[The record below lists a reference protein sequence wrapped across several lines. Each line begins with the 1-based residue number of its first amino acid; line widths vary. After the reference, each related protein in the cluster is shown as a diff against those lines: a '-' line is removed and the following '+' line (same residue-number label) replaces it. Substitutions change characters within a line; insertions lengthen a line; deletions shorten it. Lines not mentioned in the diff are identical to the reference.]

1 MAKFSRN
8 FTAGRMNKVYD
19 QRVVPD
25 GEYIDAMN
33 VRMGSTEKSEIG
45 VIENTKGNTPL
56 TSLSYIDGTPLS
68 ASAKC
73 IGAIENSFTETI
85 YWFLHDPDFPVGAT
99 GKLDLIVSF
108 NVSTNI
114 LTYHVISINDGD
126 NVNTTLNFNSNYL
139 ITGVDI
145 LDNNLLFF
153 TDDYNPP
160 RVINV
165 QKNYPNPISNVD
177 EVSAESLL
185 VIKKPPTEA
194 PQVKLTVV
202 GGQENFLET
211 RFICFAYRYKYE
223 NGEYSAT
230 SQWSAPAFIPR
241 PFNFSVE
248 SFLNEGMTNSYNS
261 AEITYNSG
269 GPLVVGID
277 LLFKKADGN
286 LIRVI
291 EKLDK
296 ANLGIGNNENRRY
309 QFTNSKIFTVLSE
322 SELLRLYDN
331 VPRFAKAQT
340 IMGNRLMY
348 GNYIEGYDLIDN
360 VGAPVMFEYS
370 ADLVSLPIGLK
381 EVDVSYGDGTYFY
394 VPVTVPDSILQFNLE
409 GQKLVEG
416 GAISLDF
423 TINHVSFASFV
434 GGQTPPE
441 QENNNIDLNFSFFLV
456 KDYSSVYE
464 LATSVEF
471 QDAIGTTANIQPL
484 NNACN
489 GTTFT
494 DTFNCVLQ
502 NNLDD
507 FVKSGSG
514 ITFVGQPFG
523 IITSPASSVIGL
535 QVPFMEYVNSTIVPN
550 ETVYELFDISSASA
564 TFQEVAN
571 TQSLHSNRDYEI
583 GIVYMDDFNRAST
596 ALVSE
601 NNTVHIPCGSSVFQ
615 NSIQVTIPPAQR
627 PPIWATRYKFVIKP
641 DQENYE
647 TIYSSIFFKDTF
659 GNDTYFL
666 LEGENSRK
674 IEVGDRLIVK
684 ADSNG
689 PTQTCIYATVLEKS
703 SQASGFLEIPSELNP
718 EVLINVPAG
727 VYVKINANSFSAAQN
742 EQSVIAPGK
751 VEVWRDKQGT
761 YPILTYPM
769 NQAGIDEANPSFGY
783 VDYPVPAGSRITFD
797 LKFQRL
803 GPGDGDKVCEKRIYT
818 LVKSFTSS
826 ADYDNMMDWFNGDNI
841 ARFLNDGIQ
850 DVGGDGCP
858 IENKYIEDALEA
870 AFLPSP
876 LDLAFAPDQPSECT
890 NLYRFFRNTSSNQ
903 LSLLMSGTERCNGAG
918 AGEKRR
924 SSITA
929 NIQVFEANNVIVFET
944 EPSEALPDVFFENN
958 MSFPIVNGNH
968 EGNVQDQDIDAGI
981 PAIIDTK
988 FFNCFSFGNGVESY
1002 KIRDSI
1008 VGTPFNLGNRVTSVS
1023 AQDYKAA
1030 DRFADITYSGVYSAE
1045 SNVNKLNEFN
1055 LGLLNY
1061 KVLEP
1066 SFGDI
1071 YILDGRETDIL
1082 VLQEDKIS
1090 YVLSSKNIISDS
1102 TGGGVI
1108 ASVPEILGTQI
1119 ARTEKYGISFNPES
1133 YVHWGFNRFFTDVKR
1148 GAVIQLVGNSTGN
1161 DQLAVISE
1169 LGMRTWFRDEFNNS
1183 YSTQKL
1189 GGFDPYMNE
1198 YVLSSNET
1206 DIPLNPECLG
1216 CGILQTFTL
1225 STLPAQTK
1233 TFEYC
1238 VDLGAVVGSS
1248 DIDYT
1253 VQTISAGASFEIT
1266 VVYDGNTFT
1275 TGPET
1280 TSGTLSFPKDNI
1292 SVESATITIEYTG
1305 NISLSVLAG
1314 CTISESL
1321 TIVQVVVTNNFE
1333 AEQTIHT
1340 EYRYTNGVF
1349 TSPLQSV
1356 LTTFLSSDENPLV
1369 SRYSALTGPVGSGSF
1384 PPATSTLRIIANK
1397 LSTDTFV
1404 FNPATDKFK
1413 YLMSNTLY
1421 ANTPANITT
1430 LLGLASTATPNQGG
1444 GNINYAEFTVPAL
1457 QDYLY
1462 LVWDFRDSTPVTLC
1476 YSDATVIDVCC
1487 GCEVS

>member
-19 QRVVPD
+19 QRVVPE

-68 ASAKC
+68 VNARC

-85 YWFLHDPDFPVGAT
+85 YWFLHDPTFPVGAT

-114 LTYHVISINDGD
+114 LTYHVISINDGG
-126 NVNTTLNFNSNYL
+126 NVNTTLNFNPNYL
-139 ITGVDI
+139 ITGLDI

-165 QKNYPNPISNVD
+165 QKNYPNPITNVD

-185 VIKKPPTEA
+185 VIKKPPIEA
-194 PQVKLTVV
+194 PTVRLAVV

-230 SQWSAPAFIPR
+230 SQWSAPAFIPK

-248 SFLNEGMTNSYNS
+248 SFLNEGMTNYANS
-261 AEITYNSG
+261 AIITYNSG

-296 ANLGIGNNENRRY
+296 KNLGILDNEEEEY

-340 IMGNRLMY
+340 IMGNRLIY
-348 GNYIEGYDLIDN
+348 GNYVEGYDLVDD
-360 VGAPVMFEYS
+360 VGSPVMFDYS
-370 ADLVSLPIGLK
+370 VNLVSLPIGLK
-381 EVDVSYGDGTYFY
+381 ELDTSLGNGTYFY
-394 VPVTVPDSILQFNLE
+394 VPVTVPDSILEFDLAGQNLVA
-409 GQKLVEG
+409 GA
-416 GAISLDF
+416 AISLDF
-423 TINHVSFASFV
+423 RINHVSFSSFV
-434 GGQTPPE
+434 PVPNPPE
-441 QENNNIDLNFSFFLV
+441 QENNNIDLNFSFFLL
-456 KDYSSVYE
+456 KNYSSVYE

-471 QDAIGTTANIQPL
+471 QDAIGTIANIQPI

-523 IITSPASSVIGL
+523 IVTSPASDVIGL
-535 QVPFMEYVNSTIVPN
+535 QVPFMEYVNSVIIPN

-564 TFQEVAN
+564 SFQEVAN

-601 NNTVHIPCGSSVFQ
+601 NNNIHIACGKSALQ
-615 NSIQVTIPPAQR
+615 NSIQVTIPPSQR
-627 PPIWATRYKFVIKP
+627 PPVWATRYKFVIKP

-647 TIYSSIFFKDTF
+647 IIYSSIFFTDIFT
-659 GNDTYFL
+659 NDTYFL

-674 IEVGDRLIVK
+674 VEVGDRLIVK

-689 PTQTCIYATVLEKS
+689 PTQTCVYATVLEKS
-703 SQASGFLEIPSELNP
+703 AQASGFIEIPSELNP
-718 EVLINVPAG
+718 EEFINVPAG
-727 VYVKINANSFSAAQN
+727 VYAKINANSFSAVQN

-751 VEVWRDKQGT
+751 AEVYVDKKGT
-761 YPILTYPM
+761 YPILSYPM
-769 NQAGIDEANPSFGY
+769 NQAGVDEDNPSFGY
-783 VDYPVPAGSRITFD
+783 VDYPVPSGSRITFD

-803 GPGDGDKVCEKRIYT
+803 GPRDGDKVCERRIYT
-818 LVKSFTSS
+818 LVKTFVSS

-841 ARFLNDGIQ
+841 ARFLNEGIQ
-850 DVGGDGCP
+850 DVGGNGCDV
-858 IENKYIEDALEA
+858 ENKYIEEELEA
-870 AFLPSP
+870 AFLPTSP
-876 LDLAFAPDQPSECT
+876 FAPDAPSECT

-903 LSLLMSGTERCNGAG
+903 LSLLISGTERCDGVG
-918 AGEKRR
+918 SGDKRR

-929 NIQVFEANNVIVFET
+929 NIQVFEANNVIIFET

-1008 VGTPFNLGNRVTSVS
+1008 VGTTFNFGNRVTSVS

-1090 YVLSSKNIISDS
+1090 YVLASKNIISDS

-1108 ASVPEILGTQI
+1108 ASVPEVLGNQI

-1133 YVHWGFNRFFTDVKR
+1133 YVQWGFNRFFTDVKR
-1148 GAVIQLVGNSTGN
+1148 GVVIQLAGNSTGN

-1169 LGMRTWFRDEFNNS
+1169 LGMRTWFRDEFNAG

-1198 YVLSSNET
+1198 YVLSSNER

-1266 VVYDGNTFT
+1266 VDYDGSTFT

-1280 TSGTLSFPKDNI
+1280 TSGTLTFAKDNI

-1305 NISLSVLAG
+1305 NISLSIIAG
-1314 CTISESL
+1314 CTVADNV
-1321 TIVQVVVTNNFE
+1321 TIVQIVVTNNFE
-1333 AEQTIHT
+1333 AEETIHT
-1340 EYRYTNGVF
+1340 QYRYTDNTF

-1369 SRYSALTGPVGSGSF
+1369 SRYSALTGPVGSGAF
-1384 PPATSTLRIIANK
+1384 PPAGSTFRIIANK
-1397 LSTDTFV
+1397 LSTDSFV

-1413 YLMSNTLY
+1413 YLMTNTLY
-1421 ANTPANITT
+1421 TNTPANIST
-1430 LLGLASTATPNQGG
+1430 LLGLANTATPNQGS
-1444 GNINYAEFTVPAL
+1444 GNVNYAEFTVPAL

-1476 YSDATVIDVCC
+1476 YSSTALIDVCC

>member
-19 QRVVPD
+19 QRVVPE

-68 ASAKC
+68 VNARC

-85 YWFLHDPDFPVGAT
+85 YWFLHDPTFPVGAT

-114 LTYHVISINDGD
+114 LTYHVISINDGG
-126 NVNTTLNFNSNYL
+126 NVNTTLNFNPNYL
-139 ITGVDI
+139 ITGLDI

-165 QKNYPNPISNVD
+165 QKNYPNPITNVD

-185 VIKKPPTEA
+185 VIKKPPIEA
-194 PQVKLTVV
+194 PTVRLAVV

-230 SQWSAPAFIPR
+230 SQWSAPAFIPK

-248 SFLNEGMTNSYNS
+248 SFLNEGMTNSANS
-261 AEITYNSG
+261 AIITYNSG

-296 ANLGIGNNENRRY
+296 KNLGILDNEEEEY

-340 IMGNRLMY
+340 IMGNRLIY
-348 GNYIEGYDLIDN
+348 GNYVEGYDLVDD
-360 VGAPVMFEYS
+360 VGSPVMFDYS
-370 ADLVSLPIGLK
+370 VNLVSLPIGLK
-381 EVDVSYGDGTYFY
+381 ELDTSLGNGTYFY
-394 VPVTVPDSILQFNLE
+394 VPVTVPDSILEFDLAGQNLVA
-409 GQKLVEG
+409 GA
-416 GAISLDF
+416 AISLDF
-423 TINHVSFASFV
+423 RINHVSFSSFV
-434 GGQTPPE
+434 PVPNPPE
-441 QENNNIDLNFSFFLV
+441 QENNNIDLNFSFFLL
-456 KDYSSVYE
+456 KNYSSVYE

-471 QDAIGTTANIQPL
+471 QDAIGTIANIQPI

-523 IITSPASSVIGL
+523 IVTSPASDVIGL
-535 QVPFMEYVNSTIVPN
+535 QVPFMEYVNSVIIPN

-564 TFQEVAN
+564 SFQEVAN

-601 NNTVHIPCGSSVFQ
+601 NNNIHIACGKSALQ
-615 NSIQVTIPPAQR
+615 NSIQVTIPPSQR
-627 PPIWATRYKFVIKP
+627 PPVWATRYKFVIKP

-647 TIYSSIFFKDTF
+647 IIYSSIFFTDIFT
-659 GNDTYFL
+659 NDTYFL

-674 IEVGDRLIVK
+674 VEVGDRLIVK

-689 PTQTCIYATVLEKS
+689 PTQTCVYATVLEKS
-703 SQASGFLEIPSELNP
+703 AQASGFIEIPSELNP
-718 EVLINVPAG
+718 EEFINVPAG
-727 VYVKINANSFSAAQN
+727 VYAKINANSFSAVQN

-751 VEVWRDKQGT
+751 AEVYVDKKGT
-761 YPILTYPM
+761 YPILSYPM
-769 NQAGIDEANPSFGY
+769 NQAGVYEGNPSFGY
-783 VDYPVPAGSRITFD
+783 VDYPVPSGSRITFD

-803 GPGDGDKVCEKRIYT
+803 GPGDGDKVCERRIYT
-818 LVKSFTSS
+818 LVKTFVSS

-841 ARFLNDGIQ
+841 ARFLNEGIQ
-850 DVGGDGCP
+850 DVGGNGCDV
-858 IENKYIEDALEA
+858 ENKYIEEELEA
-870 AFLPSP
+870 AFLPTSP
-876 LDLAFAPDQPSECT
+876 FAPDAPSECT

-903 LSLLMSGTERCNGAG
+903 LSLLISGTERCDGVG
-918 AGEKRR
+918 SGDKRR

-929 NIQVFEANNVIVFET
+929 NIQVFEANNVIIFET

-1008 VGTPFNLGNRVTSVS
+1008 VGTTFNFGNRVTSVS

-1090 YVLSSKNIISDS
+1090 YVLASKNIISDS

-1108 ASVPEILGTQI
+1108 ASVPEVLGNQI

-1133 YVHWGFNRFFTDVKR
+1133 YVQWGFNRFFTDVKR
-1148 GAVIQLVGNSTGN
+1148 GVVIQLAGNSTGN

-1169 LGMRTWFRDEFNNS
+1169 LGMRTWFRDEFNAG

-1198 YVLSSNET
+1198 YVLSSNER

-1266 VVYDGNTFT
+1266 VDYDGSTFT

-1280 TSGTLSFPKDNI
+1280 TSGTLTFAKDNI

-1305 NISLSVLAG
+1305 NISLSIIAG
-1314 CTISESL
+1314 CTVADNV
-1321 TIVQVVVTNNFE
+1321 TIVQIVVTNNFE
-1333 AEQTIHT
+1333 AEETIHT
-1340 EYRYTNGVF
+1340 QYRYTDNTF

-1369 SRYSALTGPVGSGSF
+1369 SRYSALTGPVGSGAF
-1384 PPATSTLRIIANK
+1384 PPAGSTFRIIANK
-1397 LSTDTFV
+1397 LSTDSFV

-1413 YLMSNTLY
+1413 YLMTNTLY
-1421 ANTPANITT
+1421 TNTPANIST
-1430 LLGLASTATPNQGG
+1430 LLGLANTATPNQGS
-1444 GNINYAEFTVPAL
+1444 GNVNYAEFTVPAL

-1476 YSDATVIDVCC
+1476 YSSTALIDVCC

>member
-19 QRVVPD
+19 QRVVPE

-68 ASAKC
+68 VNARC

-85 YWFLHDPDFPVGAT
+85 YWFLHDPTFPVGAT

-114 LTYHVISINDGD
+114 LTYHVISINDGG
-126 NVNTTLNFNSNYL
+126 NVNTTLNFNPNYL
-139 ITGVDI
+139 ITGLDI

-160 RVINV
+160 RFINV
-165 QKNYPNPISNVD
+165 QKNYPNPITNVD

-185 VIKKPPTEA
+185 VIKKPPIEA
-194 PQVKLTVV
+194 PTVRLAVV

-230 SQWSAPAFIPR
+230 SQWSAPAFIPK

-248 SFLNEGMTNSYNS
+248 SFLNEGMTNSANS
-261 AEITYNSG
+261 AIITYNSG

-296 ANLGIGNNENRRY
+296 KNLGILDNEEEEY

-340 IMGNRLMY
+340 IMGNRLIY
-348 GNYIEGYDLIDN
+348 GNYVEGYDLVDD
-360 VGAPVMFEYS
+360 VGSPVMFDYS
-370 ADLVSLPIGLK
+370 VNLVSLPIGLK
-381 EVDVSYGDGTYFY
+381 ELDTSLGNGTYFY
-394 VPVTVPDSILQFNLE
+394 VPVTVPDSILEFDLAGQNLVA
-409 GQKLVEG
+409 GA
-416 GAISLDF
+416 AISLDF
-423 TINHVSFASFV
+423 RINHVSFSSFV
-434 GGQTPPE
+434 PVPNPPE
-441 QENNNIDLNFSFFLV
+441 QENNNIDLNFSFFLL
-456 KDYSSVYE
+456 KNYSSVYE

-471 QDAIGTTANIQPL
+471 QDAIGTIANIQPI

-523 IITSPASSVIGL
+523 IVTSPASDVIGL
-535 QVPFMEYVNSTIVPN
+535 QVPFMEYVNSVIIPN

-564 TFQEVAN
+564 SFQEVAN

-601 NNTVHIPCGSSVFQ
+601 NNNIHIACGKSALQ
-615 NSIQVTIPPAQR
+615 NSIQVTIPPSQR
-627 PPIWATRYKFVIKP
+627 PPVWATRYKFVIKP

-647 TIYSSIFFKDTF
+647 IIYSSIFFTDIFT
-659 GNDTYFL
+659 NDTYFL

-674 IEVGDRLIVK
+674 VEVGDRLIVK

-689 PTQTCIYATVLEKS
+689 PTQTCVYATVLEKS
-703 SQASGFLEIPSELNP
+703 AQASGFIEIPSELNP
-718 EVLINVPAG
+718 EEFINVPAG
-727 VYVKINANSFSAAQN
+727 VYAKINANSFSAVQN

-751 VEVWRDKQGT
+751 AEVYVDKKGT
-761 YPILTYPM
+761 YPILSYPM
-769 NQAGIDEANPSFGY
+769 NQAGVYEGNPSFGY
-783 VDYPVPAGSRITFD
+783 VDYPVPSGSRITFD

-803 GPGDGDKVCEKRIYT
+803 GPGDGDKVCERRIYT
-818 LVKSFTSS
+818 LVKTFVSS

-841 ARFLNDGIQ
+841 AIFLNEGIQ
-850 DVGGDGCP
+850 DVGGNGCDV
-858 IENKYIEDALEA
+858 ENEYIEEELIASS
-870 AFLPSP
+870 LPASP
-876 LDLAFAPDQPSECT
+876 FAPYAPSECT

-903 LSLLMSGTERCNGAG
+903 LSLLISGTERCNGVG
-918 AGEKRR
+918 SGDKRR

-929 NIQVFEANNVIVFET
+929 NIQVFEANNVIIFET

-968 EGNVQDQDIDAGI
+968 QGNVQNQNINSEI
-981 PAIIDTK
+981 PAIVDTK

-1008 VGTPFNLGNRVTSVS
+1008 VGTTFNFGNRVTSVS

-1090 YVLSSKNIISDS
+1090 YVLASKNIISDS

-1108 ASVPEILGTQI
+1108 ASVPEVLGNQI

-1133 YVHWGFNRFFTDVKR
+1133 YVQWGFNRFFTDVKR
-1148 GAVIQLVGNSTGN
+1148 GVVIQLAGNSTGN

-1169 LGMRTWFRDEFNNS
+1169 LGMRTWFRDEFNAG

-1198 YVLSSNET
+1198 YVLSSNER

-1266 VVYDGNTFT
+1266 VDYDGSTFT

-1280 TSGTLSFPKDNI
+1280 TSGTLTFAKDNI

-1305 NISLSVLAG
+1305 NISLSIIAG
-1314 CTISESL
+1314 CTVADNV
-1321 TIVQVVVTNNFE
+1321 TIVQIVVTNNFE
-1333 AEQTIHT
+1333 AEETIHT
-1340 EYRYTNGVF
+1340 QYRYTDNTF

-1369 SRYSALTGPVGSGSF
+1369 SRYSALTGPVGSGAF
-1384 PPATSTLRIIANK
+1384 PPAGSTFRIIANK
-1397 LSTDTFV
+1397 LSTDSFV

-1413 YLMSNTLY
+1413 YLMTNTLY
-1421 ANTPANITT
+1421 TNTPANIST
-1430 LLGLASTATPNQGG
+1430 LLGLANTATPNQGS
-1444 GNINYAEFTVPAL
+1444 GNVNYAEFTVPAL

-1462 LVWDFRDSTPVTLC
+1462 LVWDFRDSIPVTLC
-1476 YSDATVIDVCC
+1476 YSNTTTIDACC
-1487 GCEVS
+1487 EC

>member
-19 QRVVPD
+19 QRVVPE

-68 ASAKC
+68 VNARC

-85 YWFLHDPDFPVGAT
+85 YWFLHDPTFPVGAT

-114 LTYHVISINDGD
+114 LTYHVISINDGG
-126 NVNTTLNFNSNYL
+126 NVNTTLNFNPNYL
-139 ITGVDI
+139 ITGLDI

-160 RVINV
+160 RFINV
-165 QKNYPNPISNVD
+165 QKNYPNPITNVD

-185 VIKKPPTEA
+185 VIKKPPIEA
-194 PQVKLTVV
+194 PTVRLAVV

-230 SQWSAPAFIPR
+230 SQWSAPAFIPK

-248 SFLNEGMTNSYNS
+248 SFLNEGMTNSANS
-261 AEITYNSG
+261 AIITYNSG

-296 ANLGIGNNENRRY
+296 KNLGILDNEEEEY

-340 IMGNRLMY
+340 IMGNRLIY
-348 GNYIEGYDLIDN
+348 GNYVEGYDLVDD
-360 VGAPVMFEYS
+360 VGSPVMFDYS
-370 ADLVSLPIGLK
+370 VNLVSLPIGLK
-381 EVDVSYGDGTYFY
+381 ELDTSLGNGTYFY
-394 VPVTVPDSILQFNLE
+394 VPVTVPDSILEFDLAGQNLVA
-409 GQKLVEG
+409 GA
-416 GAISLDF
+416 AISLDF
-423 TINHVSFASFV
+423 RINHVSFSSFV
-434 GGQTPPE
+434 PVPNPPE
-441 QENNNIDLNFSFFLV
+441 QENNNIDLNFSFFLL
-456 KDYSSVYE
+456 KNYSSVYE

-471 QDAIGTTANIQPL
+471 QDAIGTIANIQPI

-523 IITSPASSVIGL
+523 IVTSPASDVIGL
-535 QVPFMEYVNSTIVPN
+535 QVPFMEYVNSVIIPN

-564 TFQEVAN
+564 SFQEVAN

-601 NNTVHIPCGSSVFQ
+601 NNNIHIACGKSALQ
-615 NSIQVTIPPAQR
+615 NSIQVTIPPSQR
-627 PPIWATRYKFVIKP
+627 PPVWATRYKFVIKP

-647 TIYSSIFFKDTF
+647 IIYSSIFFTDIFT
-659 GNDTYFL
+659 NDTYFL

-674 IEVGDRLIVK
+674 VEVGDRLIVK

-689 PTQTCIYATVLEKS
+689 PTQTCVYATVLEKS
-703 SQASGFLEIPSELNP
+703 AQASGFIEIPSELNP
-718 EVLINVPAG
+718 EEFINVPAG
-727 VYVKINANSFSAAQN
+727 VYAKINANSFSAVQN

-751 VEVWRDKQGT
+751 AEVYVDKKGT
-761 YPILTYPM
+761 YPILSYPM
-769 NQAGIDEANPSFGY
+769 NQAGVYEGNPSFAY
-783 VDYPVPAGSRITFD
+783 VDYPVPSGSRITFD

-803 GPGDGDKVCEKRIYT
+803 GPGDGDKVCERRIYT
-818 LVKSFTSS
+818 LVKTFVSS

-841 ARFLNDGIQ
+841 ARFLNEGIQ
-850 DVGGDGCP
+850 DVGGNGCDV
-858 IENKYIEDALEA
+858 ENKYIEEELEA
-870 AFLPSP
+870 AFLPASP
-876 LDLAFAPDQPSECT
+876 FAPDAPSECT

-903 LSLLMSGTERCNGAG
+903 LSLLISGTERCNGVG
-918 AGEKRR
+918 SGDKRR

-929 NIQVFEANNVIVFET
+929 NIQVFEANNVIIFET

-1008 VGTPFNLGNRVTSVS
+1008 VGTTFNFGNRVTSVS

-1090 YVLSSKNIISDS
+1090 YVLASKNIISDS

-1108 ASVPEILGTQI
+1108 ASVPEVLGNQI

-1133 YVHWGFNRFFTDVKR
+1133 YVQWGFNRFFTDVKR
-1148 GAVIQLVGNSTGN
+1148 GVVIQLAGNSTGN

-1169 LGMRTWFRDEFNNS
+1169 LGMRTWFRDEFNAG

-1198 YVLSSNET
+1198 YVLSSNER

-1266 VVYDGNTFT
+1266 VDYDGSTFT

-1280 TSGTLSFPKDNI
+1280 TSGTLTFAKDNI

-1305 NISLSVLAG
+1305 NISLSIIAG
-1314 CTISESL
+1314 CTVADNV
-1321 TIVQVVVTNNFE
+1321 TIVQIVVTNNFE
-1333 AEQTIHT
+1333 AEETIHT
-1340 EYRYTNGVF
+1340 QYRYTDNTF

-1369 SRYSALTGPVGSGSF
+1369 SRYSALTGPVGSGAF
-1384 PPATSTLRIIANK
+1384 PPAGSTFRIIANK
-1397 LSTDTFV
+1397 LSTDSFV

-1413 YLMSNTLY
+1413 YLMTNTLY
-1421 ANTPANITT
+1421 TNTPANIST
-1430 LLGLASTATPNQGG
+1430 LLGLANTATPNQGS
-1444 GNINYAEFTVPAL
+1444 GNVNYAEFTVPAL

-1462 LVWDFRDSTPVTLC
+1462 LVWDFRDSIPVTLC
-1476 YSDATVIDVCC
+1476 YSNTTTIDACC
-1487 GCEVS
+1487 EC

>member
-68 ASAKC
+68 VNARC

-85 YWFLHDPDFPVGAT
+85 YWFLHDPTFPVGAT

-114 LTYHVISINDGD
+114 LTYHVISINDGG
-126 NVNTTLNFNSNYL
+126 NVNTTLNFNPNYL
-139 ITGVDI
+139 ITGLDI
-145 LDNNLLFF
+145 LDNKLLFF

-160 RVINV
+160 RVLNV
-165 QKNYPNPISNVD
+165 QKNYPNPVTNID

-185 VIKKPPTEA
+185 VIKKPPVEA
-194 PQVKLTVV
+194 PAVQPTVNN
-202 GGQENFLET
+202 GQENYLET
-211 RFICFAYRYKYE
+211 RFICFAYRYQYE
-223 NGEYSAT
+223 DGEYSAT
-230 SQWSAPAFIPR
+230 SQWSAPAFIPKA
-241 PFNFSVE
+241 FNFSID
-248 SFLNEGMTNSYNS
+248 SYLNEGMTNLCNS
-261 AEITYNSG
+261 AIITYNSG

-277 LLFKKADGN
+277 LLFKKADAN
-286 LIRVI
+286 IIRVI

-296 ANLGIGNNENRRY
+296 KNLGIRDNEEREYTFSNN
-309 QFTNSKIFTVLSE
+309 KIFTILSE

-348 GNYIEGYDLIDN
+348 GNYVEGYNLVDEN
-360 VGAPVMFEYS
+360 GAPLMIEYS
-370 ADLVSLPIGLK
+370 TELVSEEIGVATTDTNTQSGSYSIDGPLNVPNAVVYIDLDGK
-381 EVDVSYGDGTYFY
+381 ELINGAA
-394 VPVTVPDSILQFNLE
+394 INLE
-409 GQKLVEG
+409 VTLDHQDWSGDLPFPTETTEN
-416 GAISLDF
+416 IRLDF
-423 TINHVSFASFV
+423 T
-434 GGQTPPE
+434 
-441 QENNNIDLNFSFFLV
+441 FFLS
-456 KDYSSVYE
+456 KDYTSVYE
-464 LATSVEF
+464 LASSIEF
-471 QDAIGTTANIQPL
+471 QNAVGDDNIEPVVDS
-484 NNACN
+484 CN
-489 GTTFT
+489 GITFT
-494 DTFNCVLQ
+494 DQFNCALPSD
-502 NNLDD
+502 L
-507 FVKSGSG
+507 SGLSKVASG
-514 ITFVGQPFG
+514 ITAVNQA
-523 IITSPASSVIGL
+523 IAILTSPASNQIGL
-535 QVPFMEYVNSTIVPN
+535 QFPAMKYVDDPVTPTQ
-550 ETVYELFDISSASA
+550 EVYEYYAVTFSQAS
-564 TFQEVAN
+564 FQEVGN
-571 TQSLHSNRDYEI
+571 TQSLHSNRDYEVA
-583 GIVYMDDFNRAST
+583 IVYMDDFNRST
-596 ALVSE
+596 TAIVSP
-601 NNTVHIPCGSSVFQ
+601 NNTVHVPCGLSSFK
-615 NSIQVTIPPAQR
+615 NSIQVTIPPTQF
-627 PPIWATRYKFVIKP
+627 PPAWATRYKFVIKP
-641 DQENYE
+641 SEQNYE
-647 TIYSSIFFKDTF
+647 TIYCTIFFEDPES
-659 GNDTYFL
+659 NNAYFL

-674 IEVGDRLIVK
+674 VEVGDRFIVK
-684 ADSNG
+684 ADSEG
-689 PTQTCIYATVLEKS
+689 PTSNCVYATVLEKS
-703 SQASGFLEIPSELNP
+703 SQPSGFIEIPSDEDP
-718 EVLINVPAG
+718 EILIPVPAG
-727 VYVKINANSFSAAQN
+727 VYAKINPNSFNIIKDEDAI
-742 EQSVIAPGK
+742 IAPGK
-751 VEVWRDKQGT
+751 RFVKEKRGGQ
-761 YPILTYPM
+761 YPVLVYPM
-769 NQAGIDEANPSFGY
+769 NIAGTNPANPTWTY
-783 VDYPVPAGSRITFD
+783 IDYDVPAGSRIIMSIKQFRGGEGNRCEERRNTLEKTF
-797 LKFQRL
+797 
-803 GPGDGDKVCEKRIYT
+803 I
-818 LVKSFTSS
+818 S
-826 ADYDNMMDWFNGDNI
+826 ANSYDNMYDWFVGENI
-841 ARFLNDGIQ
+841 KQYLNDGIKV
-850 DVGGDGCP
+850 VGSNACEIDNEFEGITDNIVANP
-858 IENKYIEDALEA
+858 ISKAV
-870 AFLPSP
+870 
-876 LDLAFAPDQPSECT
+876 CT
-890 NLYRFFRNTSSNQ
+890 NYYKFYRNPTTNELQ
-903 LSLLMSGTERCNGAG
+903 LLITGTVSCDGAG
-918 AGEKRR
+918 LKPRARDSNVEVNITVFR
-924 SSITA
+924 SDKI
-929 NIQVFEANNVIVFET
+929 IIFET
-944 EPSEALPDVFFENN
+944 EPSEALPDVFFENE

-968 EGNVQDQDIDAGI
+968 QGNVQNQNINSGI
-981 PAIIDTK
+981 PAIVDTK
-988 FFNCFSFGNGVESY
+988 FFNCFSFGNGAESY

-1008 VGTPFNLGNRVTSVS
+1008 VGNFFNFGNRVTAVS
-1023 AQDYKAA
+1023 AQDYREA

-1108 ASVPEILGTQI
+1108 ASVPEVLGNQI

-1133 YVHWGFNRFFTDVKR
+1133 YVQWGFNRFFTDVKR
-1148 GAVIQLVGNSTGN
+1148 GVVIQMVGNSTGN

-1169 LGMRTWFRDEFNNS
+1169 LGMRTWFRDEFNAS

-1198 YVLSSNET
+1198 YVLSTNDRE
-1206 DIPLNPECLG
+1206 IPLNPECLG

-1266 VVYDGNTFT
+1266 VDYDGNTFT

-1280 TSGTLSFPKDNI
+1280 TSGTLTFAKDNI

-1305 NISLSVLAG
+1305 NISLSVIAG
-1314 CTISESL
+1314 CTVADNV
-1321 TIVQVVVTNNFE
+1321 TIVQIVVTNNFE
-1333 AEQTIHT
+1333 AGQSIHN
-1340 EYRYTNGVF
+1340 EYRYTDNTF

-1356 LTTFLSSDENPLV
+1356 LTTFLSSDDNPLV
-1369 SRYSALTGPVGSGSF
+1369 SRYSALTGPVGSGAF
-1384 PPATSTLRIIANK
+1384 PPAGSTLRMITNK

-1413 YLMSNTLY
+1413 YLMTNTLY
-1421 ANTPANITT
+1421 TNTPANIST
-1430 LLGLASTATPNQGG
+1430 LLGLATTATPNQGS

-1462 LVWDFRDSTPVTLC
+1462 LVWDLRDSTPLTLC
-1476 YSDATVIDVCC
+1476 YSSTTVIDVCC

>member
-56 TSLSYIDGTPLS
+56 TSLSYLDGTPLS
-68 ASAKC
+68 AAAKC

-85 YWFLHDPDFPVGAT
+85 YWFVHDPNFPIGAT

-114 LTYHVISINDGD
+114 LTYHVISINDGG

-145 LDNNLLFF
+145 LDNKLLFF

-165 QKNYPNPISNVD
+165 QKNYPNPITNID

-185 VIKKPPTEA
+185 VIKKPPVEA
-194 PQVKLTVV
+194 PAVQPTVNN
-202 GGQENFLET
+202 GQENYLET

-223 NGEYSAT
+223 DGEYSAT
-230 SQWSAPAFIPR
+230 SQWSAPAFVPKA
-241 PFNFSVE
+241 FNFSVD
-248 SFLNEGMTNSYNS
+248 SYLNEGMVNLCNS
-261 AEITYNSG
+261 AIITYNSG

-277 LLFKKADGN
+277 LLFKKADAN
-286 LIRVI
+286 IIRVI

-296 ANLGIGNNENRRY
+296 TNLGLLDNTDYEY
-309 QFTNSKIFTVLSE
+309 TFTNNKIFTILSE

-348 GNYIEGYDLIDN
+348 GNYVEGYNLIDVN
-360 VGAPVMFEYS
+360 GAPLMIEYS
-370 ADLVSLPIGLK
+370 TDLVSEEIGVTT
-381 EVDVSYGDGTYFY
+381 VDTNTQSGNYSIDGPLN
-394 VPVTVPDSILQFNLE
+394 VPNSVVYIDLD
-409 GQKLVEG
+409 GRDLVEG
-416 GAISLDF
+416 AAINLDITLEHEDWSGDLPF
-423 TINHVSFASFV
+423 PT
-434 GGQTPPE
+434 QTT
-441 QENNNIDLNFSFFLV
+441 ENIRLNFAFFLS
-456 KDYSSVYE
+456 KNYTSVYE
-464 LATSVEF
+464 LASSIEF
-471 QDAIGTTANIQPL
+471 QDAIGTTSNIAPVA
-484 NNACN
+484 NACN
-489 GTTFT
+489 GITFT
-494 DTFNCVLQ
+494 DQFNCELP
-502 NNLDD
+502 NNLVPL
-507 FVKSGSG
+507 FKSSSG
-514 ITFVGQPFG
+514 ISSINQPIG
-523 IITSPASSVIGL
+523 ILISPASNQIGL
-535 QVPFMEYVNSTIVPN
+535 QIPAMKYVDNLVTPTQEAYEYYS
-550 ETVYELFDISSASA
+550 ISFSQAS
-564 TFQEVAN
+564 FQEIGN
-571 TQSLHSNRDYEI
+571 TQSLHSNRDYEVA
-583 GIVYMDDFNRAST
+583 IVYMDEFNRST
-596 ALVSE
+596 TAIVSP
-601 NNTVHIPCGSSVFQ
+601 NNTIHIPCGLSSSK
-615 NSIQVTIPPAQR
+615 NSIQVTIPSTQL
-627 PPIWATRYKFVIKP
+627 PPVWATRYKFVIKP
-641 DQENYE
+641 SEENYE
-647 TIYSSIFFKDTF
+647 VIYCSIFFQDPES
-659 GNDTYFL
+659 NNAYFL

-674 IEVGDRLIVK
+674 VEVGDRFIVK
-684 ADSNG
+684 ADSEG
-689 PTQTCIYATVLEKS
+689 PTNNCVYATVLEKS
-703 SQASGFLEIPSELNP
+703 SQPTGFLEIPTEDDP
-718 EVLINVPAG
+718 AVFIPVPAG
-727 VYVKINANSFSAAQN
+727 VYVKINPNSFNIIKDENAI
-742 EQSVIAPGK
+742 IAPGK
-751 VEVWRDKQGT
+751 VFVKEKNGGD
-761 YPILTYPM
+761 YPILFYPM
-769 NQAGIDEANPSFGY
+769 NVFNGTDWDDYDVPS
-783 VDYPVPAGSRITFD
+783 GSRIVMSIKQFRGGVGNACEERRNTLEKTF
-797 LKFQRL
+797 
-803 GPGDGDKVCEKRIYT
+803 I
-818 LVKSFTSS
+818 S
-826 ADYDNMMDWFNGDNI
+826 ANSYDNMYDWFVGENI
-841 ARFLNDGIQ
+841 EQFLNDGIKV
-850 DVGGDGCP
+850 VGGNACEIQNVFQGYTDVTP
-858 IENKYIEDALEA
+858 PTISTAT
-870 AFLPSP
+870 
-876 LDLAFAPDQPSECT
+876 CT
-890 NLYRFFRNTSSNQ
+890 NYYKFHRNLVTNQ
-903 LSLLMSGTERCNGAG
+903 LQLMVTGTVSCTGITNPRARDSNVEVTITVF
-918 AGEKRR
+918 R
-924 SSITA
+924 SDKI
-929 NIQVFEANNVIVFET
+929 IIFET
-944 EPSEALPDVFFENN
+944 EPSEALPDVFFENE

-968 EGNVQDQDIDAGI
+968 QGNIQNQNIATST
-981 PAIIDTK
+981 PAIVDTK
-988 FFNCFSFGNGVESY
+988 FFNCFSFGNGAESY
-1002 KIRDSI
+1002 KIRDSL
-1008 VGTPFNLGNRVTSVS
+1008 VGNFFNFGNRVTTVS
-1023 AQDYKAA
+1023 AQDYREA

-1055 LGLLNY
+1055 LGLLNF

-1108 ASVPEILGTQI
+1108 ASVPEVLGNQI

-1133 YVHWGFNRFFTDVKR
+1133 YVQWGFNRFFTDVKR

-1169 LGMRTWFRDEFNNS
+1169 LGMRTWFRDEFNAS

-1206 DIPLNPECLG
+1206 DIPLNPECLA
-1216 CGILQTFTL
+1216 CGVLQTFTL

-1238 VDLGAVVGSS
+1238 VDLGAPVGTS

-1253 VQTISAGASFEIT
+1253 VQTIGVGATFEIT

-1275 TGPET
+1275 TGSET

-1305 NISLSVLAG
+1305 DIVLSVIAG
-1314 CTISESL
+1314 CTVAESV
-1321 TIVQVVVTNNFE
+1321 TIVQIVVTNDFE
-1333 AEQTIHT
+1333 AGQSIHT
-1340 EYRYTNGVF
+1340 EYRYTNGTF

-1356 LTTFLSSDENPLV
+1356 LTTFSSSTNNPLV
-1369 SRYSALTGPVGSGSF
+1369 SRYSALTGPVGSGAF
-1384 PPATSTLRIIANK
+1384 APAGSTLRIICNK

-1421 ANTPANITT
+1421 TNTPANITT

-1462 LVWDFRDSTPVTLC
+1462 LVWDLRDSTPITLC
-1476 YSDATVIDVCC
+1476 YSSTTVIDVCC

>member
-68 ASAKC
+68 VNARC

-85 YWFLHDPDFPVGAT
+85 YWFLHDPTFPVGAT

-114 LTYHVISINDGD
+114 LTYHVISINDGG
-126 NVNTTLNFNSNYL
+126 NVNTTLNFNPNYL
-139 ITGVDI
+139 ITGLDI

-165 QKNYPNPISNVD
+165 QKNYPNPITNVD

-185 VIKKPPTEA
+185 VIKKPPIEA
-194 PQVKLTVV
+194 PTVRLAVV

-230 SQWSAPAFIPR
+230 SQWSAPAFIPK

-248 SFLNEGMTNSYNS
+248 SFLNEGMTNSANS
-261 AEITYNSG
+261 AIITYNSG

-296 ANLGIGNNENRRY
+296 KNLGILDNEEEEY

-340 IMGNRLMY
+340 IMGNRLIY
-348 GNYIEGYDLIDN
+348 GNYVEGYDLVDD
-360 VGAPVMFEYS
+360 VGSPVMFDYS
-370 ADLVSLPIGLK
+370 LNLVSLPIGLK
-381 EVDVSYGDGTYFY
+381 ELDTSLGNGTYFY
-394 VPVTVPDSILQFNLE
+394 VPVTVPDSILEFDLAGQNLVA
-409 GQKLVEG
+409 GA
-416 GAISLDF
+416 AISLDF
-423 TINHVSFASFV
+423 RINHVSFSSV
-434 GGQTPPE
+434 VPVPNPPE
-441 QENNNIDLNFSFFLV
+441 QENNNIDLNFSFFLL
-456 KDYSSVYE
+456 KNYSSVYE

-471 QDAIGTTANIQPL
+471 QDAIGTIANIQPI

-523 IITSPASSVIGL
+523 IVTSPASDVIGL
-535 QVPFMEYVNSTIVPN
+535 QVPFMEYVNSVIIPN

-564 TFQEVAN
+564 SFQEVAN

-601 NNTVHIPCGSSVFQ
+601 NNNIHIACGKSALQ
-615 NSIQVTIPPAQR
+615 NSIQVTIPPSQR
-627 PPIWATRYKFVIKP
+627 PPVWATRYKFVIKP

-647 TIYSSIFFKDTF
+647 IIYSSIFFTDIFT
-659 GNDTYFL
+659 NDTYFL

-674 IEVGDRLIVK
+674 VEVGDRLIVK

-689 PTQTCIYATVLEKS
+689 PTQTCVYATVLEKS
-703 SQASGFLEIPSELNP
+703 AQASGFIEIPSELNP
-718 EVLINVPAG
+718 EEFINVPAG
-727 VYVKINANSFSAAQN
+727 VYAKINANSFSAVQN

-751 VEVWRDKQGT
+751 VEVWVDKKGT
-761 YPILTYPM
+761 YPILSYPM
-769 NQAGIDEANPSFGY
+769 NQAGVDEYNPSFGY
-783 VDYPVPAGSRITFD
+783 VDYPVPSGSRITFD

-803 GPGDGDKVCEKRIYT
+803 GPRDGDKVCERRIYT
-818 LVKSFTSS
+818 LVKTFVSS

-841 ARFLNDGIQ
+841 ARFLNEGIQ
-850 DVGGDGCP
+850 DVGGNGCDV
-858 IENKYIEDALEA
+858 ENEYIEEALEA
-870 AFLPSP
+870 SSLPASP
-876 LDLAFAPDQPSECT
+876 FAPDAPSECT

-903 LSLLMSGTERCNGAG
+903 LSLLISGTERCNGVG
-918 AGEKRR
+918 SGDKRR

-929 NIQVFEANNVIVFET
+929 NIQVFEANNVIIFET

-1008 VGTPFNLGNRVTSVS
+1008 VGTTFNFGNRVTSVS

-1090 YVLSSKNIISDS
+1090 YVLASKNIISDS

-1108 ASVPEILGTQI
+1108 ASVPEVLGNQI

-1133 YVHWGFNRFFTDVKR
+1133 YVQWGFNRFFTDVKR
-1148 GAVIQLVGNSTGN
+1148 GVVIQLVGNSTGN

-1169 LGMRTWFRDEFNNS
+1169 LGMRTWFRDEFNAG

-1198 YVLSSNET
+1198 YVLSSNER

-1253 VQTISAGASFEIT
+1253 VQTISSGASFEIT
-1266 VVYDGNTFT
+1266 VDYDGSTFT

-1280 TSGTLSFPKDNI
+1280 TSGTLTFAKDNI

-1305 NISLSVLAG
+1305 NISLSIIAG
-1314 CTISESL
+1314 CTVADNV
-1321 TIVQVVVTNNFE
+1321 TIVQIVVTNNFE
-1333 AEQTIHT
+1333 AEETIHT
-1340 EYRYTNGVF
+1340 QYRYTDNTF

-1369 SRYSALTGPVGSGSF
+1369 SRYSALTGPVGSGAF
-1384 PPATSTLRIIANK
+1384 PPAGSTFRIIANK
-1397 LSTDTFV
+1397 LSTDSFV

-1413 YLMSNTLY
+1413 YLMTNTLY
-1421 ANTPANITT
+1421 TNTPANIST
-1430 LLGLASTATPNQGG
+1430 LLGLANTATPNQGS
-1444 GNINYAEFTVPAL
+1444 GNVNYAEFTVPAI
-1457 QDYLY
+1457 QNYLY
-1462 LVWDFRDSTPVTLC
+1462 IVWDFRDSIPVTLC
-1476 YSDATVIDVCC
+1476 YSNTTTIDACC
-1487 GCEVS
+1487 GC